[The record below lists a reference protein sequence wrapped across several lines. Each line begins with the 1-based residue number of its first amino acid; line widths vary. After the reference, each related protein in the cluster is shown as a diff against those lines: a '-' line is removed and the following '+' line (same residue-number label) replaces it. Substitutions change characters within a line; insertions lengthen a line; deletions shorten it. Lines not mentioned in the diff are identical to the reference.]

1 MSIVTVE
8 KLTDLLFDDLNR
20 IASIINTLNSGNFLM
35 TYYVNKSKD
44 KMTAK
49 GEKAAKKISDK
60 YIELIKDANN
70 LNNAIN
76 KAIADPAPSRHMAL
90 RPNKRGMITTR
101 WAGEIEELMEK
112 VDKLTEKRMSFRAH

>member
-1 MSIVTVE
+1 MSIITIE

-35 TYYVNKSKD
+35 TCYVNKSKD

-49 GEKAAKKISDK
+49 GEVEAKKISAK
-60 YIELIKDANN
+60 YIKLIKDANN

-76 KAIADPAPSRHMAL
+76 KAIAEPNPSRHMAL
-90 RPNKRGMITTR
+90 RPNKRGMMTTN
-101 WAGEIEELMEK
+101 WAGEIEELLK
-112 VDKLTEKRMSFRAH
+112 HVDKLTEKRMEFRAH

>member
-35 TYYVNKSKD
+35 TCYVNKSKD
-44 KMTAK
+44 KMTTK

-76 KAIADPAPSRHMAL
+76 KAITDPEPNRHMAL
-90 RPNKRGMITTR
+90 RPNRRGMITTR
-101 WAGEIEELMEK
+101 WAGEIVELMKK
-112 VDKLTEKRMSFRAH
+112 VDNLTDKRMDFRAH

>member
-1 MSIVTVE
+1 MSIITVE

-35 TYYVNKSKD
+35 TCYVNKSKD

-49 GEKAAKKISDK
+49 GEAEAKKISTK
-60 YIELIKDANN
+60 YIKLIKDANN

-76 KAIADPAPSRHMAL
+76 KAIADPNPSRHMAL
-90 RPNKRGMITTR
+90 RPNKRGMMTTN
-101 WAGEIEELMEK
+101 WAGEIEELLK
-112 VDKLTEKRMSFRAH
+112 HVDKLTEKRMDFRAH

>member
-1 MSIVTVE
+1 MSIITVE

-49 GEKAAKKISDK
+49 GEAEAKKISAK
-60 YIELIKDANN
+60 YVKLIKDANN

-76 KAIADPAPSRHMAL
+76 KAITDPNPSRHMAL
-90 RPNKRGMITTR
+90 RPNKRGMMTTN
-101 WAGEIEELMEK
+101 WAGEIEELLK
-112 VDKLTEKRMSFRAH
+112 HVDKLTEKRMDFRAH

>member
-35 TYYVNKSKD
+35 THYVNKSKD

-76 KAIADPAPSRHMAL
+76 KAIADPAPARHMAL

-101 WAGEIEELMEK
+101 WAGEIEELMKK
-112 VDKLTEKRMSFRAH
+112 VDSLTEKRMDFRAH